1 MEISFEEF
9 EKLSSRMC
17 DDQRIIAQLRADLE
31 AKDQLMKVAGDTIRR
46 LEARCEEL
54 VAMTN
59 TLDMENVYLKSY
71 LLLSWSKI
79 RQFMKG
85 LHDFG
90 KVAFLQSFMLKTL
103 SEKMGAEALSAIN
116 DVVPMPETQ
125 NDVQVVVGTANDVIV
140 DGGVK
145 NETNLKIETNV
156 KNVTNN
162 NE

>member
-1 MEISFEEF
+1 MKISFEEL
-9 EKLSSRMC
+9 ERLSSKMSDKELR
-17 DDQRIIAQLRADLE
+17 IAQLEADLE
-31 AKDQLMKVAGDTIRR
+31 AERQLMKAAGDTIRR

-79 RQFMKG
+79 RQFMMG

-103 SEKMGAEALSAIN
+103 SEKMGAEALAAIN
-116 DVVPMPETQ
+116 EVVPMPETQ
-125 NDVQVVVGTANDVIV
+125 NGVQVVVGTAQDVIV

-145 NETNLKIETNV
+145 N
-156 KNVTNN
+156 VTNN
-162 NE
+162 DD

>member
-1 MEISFEEF
+1 MEISFEEL
-9 EKLSSRMC
+9 EKLSSKMS
-17 DDQRIIAQLRADLE
+17 DKELRIARLEADLE
-31 AKDQLMKVAGDTIRR
+31 AERQLMKAAGDTIRK

-79 RQFMKG
+79 RQFMMG

-103 SEKMGAEALSAIN
+103 SEKMGAEALAAIN

-125 NDVQVVVGTANDVIV
+125 NGVQVVVGTAQDVIV

-145 NETNLKIETNV
+145 N
-156 KNVTNN
+156 VTNN
-162 NE
+162 ND